1 VPNCAVTLIDARKTS
16 YSIAYDAAGTTDVTS
31 GWKDVFAVP
40 HPDVCGAITT
50 CKIFQ
55 GDCVTALTSDQ

>member
-50 CKIFQ
+50 CEIF
-55 GDCVTALTSDQ
+55 